1 MKQRLHPSVER
12 IARPKRLLLLRRIAG
27 EIGWPDAK
35 LHDELEQG
43 FKLTGMASASGVFR
57 PDPRPASLSEEEL
70 YSKAKFLKPLLLGK
84 ISAQKVDDLAAAV
97 YELTCDEAADAK
109 GWLDGPYTPAQ
120 IGEKLGTQTWIP
132 LRRFGVSQKDKIR
145 PVDDCSENNVNDAFT
160 SVESISLGAMD
171 HIVWS
176 ALTLCRH
183 CVFHH
188 SVDLR
193 LSDGTRLAGKLHA
206 DWVRLS
212 TSFKATA
219 FDLKSAHKQLPV
231 APCDVSKAVVS
242 LVCPGDGQPRCFLMR
257 ALPFGAKAAVAE
269 SGTASV
275 GHWVPPP
282 HPVV

>member
-1 MKQRLHPSVER
+1 MCVCVFGVYHSKEQFVSVARQIWHPFDELRNVPDRLILCLFELLTLGPVEIAKLRLAKLKKWRLWAAELEKEETLLKQRLHPSVER
-12 IARPKRLLLLRRIAG
+12 IVRPKRLLLLHRIAD

-120 IGEKLGTQTWIP
+120 IDEKLGTQTWIP

-176 ALTLCRH
+176 A
-183 CVFHH
+183 
-188 SVDLR
+188 
-193 LSDGTRLAGKLHA
+193 
-206 DWVRLS
+206 
-212 TSFKATA
+212 
-219 FDLKSAHKQLPV
+219 
-231 APCDVSKAVVS
+231 
-242 LVCPGDGQPRCFLMR
+242 
-257 ALPFGAKAAVAE
+257 
-269 SGTASV
+269 
-275 GHWVPPP
+275 
-282 HPVV
+282 